1 MADKVVTDTQNQRL
15 YLENLA
21 KSGTPGQQAWA
32 KDQLANFDNI
42 YSDAQSTQPIQNN
55 NSMNDIMNALA
66 IMSGA
71 YMQQQQAMLEATR
84 QNQLANLQKA
94 YSDAVAQG
102 KMSIRDA
109 EDQYVQQLN
118 AINQAAYQDAERTK
132 LYGQNMGLSNSQQM
146 VGLMQADNARKNSL
160 LNQNMTIRDKRIN
173 DIRDRINAI
182 TAQRDLDIANVN
194 AQYDAGLQQA
204 MATAMMNMGNNAFGL
219 LQNDYLAN
227 REHQRA
233 LELSNIE
240 YERAKEMMDKE
251 QRFALEKMEKEY
263 GYSVAKAK
271 LSASLE
277 AQIRES
283 EREKELLELLRSY
296 KINPDDPE
304 ALYKLRMR
312 QNAESAETDKQYEIA
327 HSDVPLPED
336 LNSMEAFNAFLPFI
350 KDKYVT
356 HKDKELLEKAG
367 LPVGIYRKED
377 VLDYMQKLDAVKRA
391 RAIFGIEE

>member
-1 MADKVVTDTQNQRL
+1 MADKIITDTQNQRL

-21 KSGTPGQQAWA
+21 KTGNAGQQACA
-32 KDQLANFDNI
+32 KNQLANFDNI
-42 YSDAQSTQPIQNN
+42 YSDAQSTQPIQNNNSPIQNN

-109 EDQYVQQLN
+109 EDQYAQQLD

-182 TAQRDLDIANVN
+182 TAQRDLDIANIN
-194 AQYDAGLQQA
+194 AQYYAGLQQA
-204 MATAMMNMGNNAFGL
+204 MGTAMMNMGNNAFGL

-277 AQIRES
+277 AQMR
-283 EREKELLELLRSY
+283 KAQANHELEMLYRAY
-296 KINPDDPE
+296 GINPNDPD
-304 ALYKLRMR
+304 APQKLRLR
-312 QNAESAETDKQYEIA
+312 QNAEPAVTEADLAIA
-327 HSDVPLPED
+327 FSPKPSLPKPASKFDRILNMLNPFSDREYV
-336 LNSMEAFNAFLPFI
+336 I
-350 KDKYVT
+350 YKDGNIYNKDELKDALSKIDAIERNKRKY
-356 HKDKELLEKAG
+356 
-367 LPVGIYRKED
+367 
-377 VLDYMQKLDAVKRA
+377 
-391 RAIFGIEE
+391 GIE